1 MIVANEVNNLLIH
14 HVFVKVMYTEASS
27 NKLYIR
33 FGCSSC
39 NTLQFKFLSYNL
51 LQTRFTYLSICKS
64 SKTSKFSV
72 INNKLTEAIQ
82 KLVKLSSD

>member
-1 MIVANEVNNLLIH
+1 MIIADEVNNLLIH

-51 LQTRFTYLSICKS
+51 LQTRFTYFSICKS
-64 SKTSKFSV
+64 PPIFLV
-72 INNKLTEAIQ
+72 INNKLIEAIQ
-82 KLVKLSSD
+82 KLVKLSSN